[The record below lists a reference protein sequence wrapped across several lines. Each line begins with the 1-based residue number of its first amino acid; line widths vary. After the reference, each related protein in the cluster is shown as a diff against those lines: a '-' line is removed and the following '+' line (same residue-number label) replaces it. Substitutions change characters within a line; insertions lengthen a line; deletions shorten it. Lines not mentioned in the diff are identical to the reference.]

1 MGIAN
6 SLDLCETPPMT
17 SLRGHSSASIL
28 PSPRAGISYNN
39 QWRLLHF
46 QSIFLLTGFSNYI
59 IQVFMAVMSCI
70 RAGNVSLPCRSN
82 SLLIQQCLLLNHAD
96 LMRLRSSE
104 RAWPDC
110 LAYFSATFLVLAHGC
125 SIRHCYQ
132 VLH

>member
-59 IQVFMAVMSCI
+59 IQVFMAVMSI
-70 RAGNVSLPCRSN
+70 RDNRFTGEPVD
-82 SLLIQQCLLLNHAD
+82 LIIYITATCW
-96 LMRLRSSE
+96 LRSEGKPSST
-104 RAWPDC
+104 APHH
-110 LAYFSATFLVLAHGC
+110 L
-125 SIRHCYQ
+125 
-132 VLH
+132 